1 MATYTSAVSW
11 TRSETED
18 FTDNKYSRRHEWKFD
33 GGAVVPASSSPH
45 IVPLP
50 YSDEAGVDPEEAFV
64 ACLSSCHMLF
74 FLSFAAQKGFCIDS
88 YVDEAAGVMA
98 KNESG
103 QLAMTKVTL
112 RPKIEFSGENR
123 PTADEVDALHH
134 KSHDACFIA
143 NSVKTEVVVEQ

>member
-1 MATYTSAVSW
+1 
-11 TRSETED
+11 
-18 FTDNKYSRRHEWKFD
+18 
-33 GGAVVPASSSPH
+33 
-45 IVPLP
+45 
-50 YSDEAGVDPEEAFV
+50 
-64 ACLSSCHMLF
+64 
-74 FLSFAAQKGFCIDS
+74 
-88 YVDEAAGVMA
+88 DEAAGVMA